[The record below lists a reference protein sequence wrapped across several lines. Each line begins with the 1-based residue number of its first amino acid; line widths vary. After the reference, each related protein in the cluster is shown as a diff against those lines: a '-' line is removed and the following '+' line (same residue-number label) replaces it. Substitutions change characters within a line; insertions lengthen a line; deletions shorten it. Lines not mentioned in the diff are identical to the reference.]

1 MIFPISSEEFTHKT
15 NCESRMNSSGIIVI
29 VKSFILNKTEMMCN
43 VVSKPYPTW
52 LIPHN
57 SMRVWLCLRLNL
69 VVELLFIHMFL
80 AGLIEILIVNQYL
93 GQQSMFFQ
101 PLSQEKNIVIM
112 SLQIRCNIC
121 CRWNH
126 YTQQEESED
135 DGPSMMIMQLD
146 EEYCYI
152 CLKCEI

>member
-1 MIFPISSEEFTHKT
+1 MMILPISSEEFTHKT

-93 GQQSMFFQ
+93 G
-101 PLSQEKNIVIM
+101 
-112 SLQIRCNIC
+112 
-121 CRWNH
+121 
-126 YTQQEESED
+126 
-135 DGPSMMIMQLD
+135 
-146 EEYCYI
+146 
-152 CLKCEI
+152 